1 MLEYECISGVPDD
14 ALVGKLSGLCSHVF
28 AEYGSFDFENV
39 DWVLINMPDVSIQT
53 ASEDE
58 RLVGFKIGYAET
70 PKRYYSYLGGVHETC
85 RRRGI
90 ALQLAINQHDSVIG
104 KGYEGIET
112 GAINTNAPMINL
124 NLSLGFRVIGSYCRS
139 DLPRIRMYK
148 DL

>member
-1 MLEYECISGVPDD
+1 MLSYQCIFGVPDD
-14 ALVGKLSGLCSHVF
+14 ALVGKLSALCSHVF
-28 AEYGSFDFENV
+28 AVYGPLGFENV
-39 DWVLINMPDVSIQT
+39 DWVLINMPAVSIQT

-90 ALQLAINQHDSVIG
+90 ALQLAINQHNTVVG

-124 NLSLGFRVIGSYCRS
+124 NLSLGFHVIGSYCRS
-139 DLPRIRMYK
+139 DLPRITMYK